1 LARLRAIAGEAIVI
15 DVMDEKPPVVTD
27 PTDPFAETCLDAVQ
41 AVRGVRPKPGGVSYF
56 SDSAAFVPAL
66 NIPRVII
73 GPGQIGT
80 SGQRDEWVALDDLAT
95 AAEIFAE
102 IAVRMLGA
110 D

>member
-1 LARLRAIAGEAIVI
+1 
-15 DVMDEKPPVVTD
+15 M
-27 PTDPFAETCLDAVQ
+27 
-41 AVRGVRPKPGGVSYF
+41 RPKPGGVSYF

-80 SGQRDEWVALDDLAT
+80 SGQRDEWVALDDFAT
-95 AAEIFAE
+95 AAEIFVE